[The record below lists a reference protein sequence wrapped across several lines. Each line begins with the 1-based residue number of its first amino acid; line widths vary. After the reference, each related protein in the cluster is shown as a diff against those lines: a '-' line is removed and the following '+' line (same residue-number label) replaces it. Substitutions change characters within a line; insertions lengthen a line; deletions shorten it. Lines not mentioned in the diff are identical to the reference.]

1 MVTSNGSKALKK
13 SNRWFI
19 LSGVWLLYVAFG
31 VSATS
36 LAPLVTVIESDLD
49 IQHSAMGVILG
60 AWQFVFIIAALPSG
74 IILDR
79 FGSRN
84 VLAVGG
90 LLISASLLGRSF
102 VDTYLQFLLFVS
114 VFGIGGPI
122 ISTGA
127 PKVVA
132 EWFDR
137 SERGIAM
144 GIYITGPGI
153 GAIISLTMTNSVLMP
168 WLDGNWHL
176 VLRCWGWFALAS
188 SVIWVLI
195 SISHSDKHQ
204 GEINFSRS
212 KGATLALLRIPSV
225 RIVLIMGVFVLFI
238 THGLSNWLPELL
250 RLNGLNIDKAG
261 LWATIPVTVSI
272 ISALVIPRLA
282 KPKRRIKILLGLFL
296 CTFLATIFLRNG
308 IGIPLTIG
316 LVLDGLGRSTMM
328 TILILTLV
336 EIKGVGA
343 NRAGTASGLFFTAAE
358 IGGVAGP
365 ITLGIFYDFTGMFSL
380 SLNILMCVAI
390 LLMVL
395 LGVLKKSEKLP

>member
-1 MVTSNGSKALKK
+1 MKK
-13 SNRWFI
+13 SNRWLI

-36 LAPLVTVIESDLD
+36 LAPLVAVIESDLD

-60 AWQFVFIIAALPSG
+60 AWQFVFILAALPSG
-74 IILDR
+74 ILLDR

-84 VLAVGG
+84 VLAIGG
-90 LLISASLLGRSF
+90 LLISVSLLGRSI
-102 VDTYLQFLLFVS
+102 VDNYLQLLLFVS
-114 VFGIGGPI
+114 VFGLGGPI

-168 WLDGNWHL
+168 WLDGDWQL
-176 VLRCWGWFALAS
+176 VLRFWGWFALAS
-188 SVIWVLI
+188 ALIWILI
-195 SISHSDKHQ
+195 ARSTKDEQKK
-204 GEINFSRS
+204 EVNFSNN
-212 KGATLALLRIPSV
+212 KGVTSALLQIPSV
-225 RIVLIMGVFVLFI
+225 RIVLIMGIGVLFI

-250 RLNGLNIDKAG
+250 RFNGLPIDEAG
-261 LWATIPVTVSI
+261 VWAAIPVAVSI
-272 ISALVIPRLA
+272 ISALIIPRLA
-282 KPKRRIKILLGLFL
+282 IPKRRIKILLVLFL
-296 CTFLATIFLRNG
+296 CTCLATIFLRNE

-316 LVLDGLGRSTMM
+316 LLLDGLGRSTMM
-328 TILILTLV
+328 TVLILTLV
-336 EIKGVGA
+336 EIKGVGE

-365 ITLGIFYDFTGMFSL
+365 ITLGIFYDFTGMFSM
-380 SLNILMCVAI
+380 SLNILMSVA
-390 LLMVL
+390 LLLIVL
-395 LGVLKKSEKLP
+395 LGVLKKHEKLA

>member
-1 MVTSNGSKALKK
+1 MKK
-13 SNRWFI
+13 SNRWLI

-36 LAPLVTVIESDLD
+36 LAPLVAVIESDLD

-60 AWQFVFIIAALPSG
+60 AWQFVFILAALPSG
-74 IILDR
+74 ILLDR

-84 VLAVGG
+84 VLAIGG
-90 LLISASLLGRSF
+90 LLISVSLLGRSI
-102 VDTYLQFLLFVS
+102 VDNYLQLLLFVS
-114 VFGIGGPI
+114 VFGLGGPI

-168 WLDGNWHL
+168 WLDGDWQL
-176 VLRCWGWFALAS
+176 VLRFWGWFALAS
-188 SVIWVLI
+188 ALIWILI
-195 SISHSDKHQ
+195 ARSTKDEQKK
-204 GEINFSRS
+204 EVNFSNN
-212 KGATLALLRIPSV
+212 KGVTSALLQIPSV
-225 RIVLIMGVFVLFI
+225 RIVLIMGIGVLFI

-250 RLNGLNIDKAG
+250 RFNGLPIDEAG
-261 LWATIPVTVSI
+261 VWAAIPVAVSI
-272 ISALVIPRLA
+272 ISALIIPRLA
-282 KPKRRIKILLGLFL
+282 IPKRRIKILLVLFL
-296 CTFLATIFLRNG
+296 CTCLATIFLRNE

-316 LVLDGLGRSTMM
+316 LLLDGLGRSTMM
-328 TILILTLV
+328 TVLILTLV
-336 EIKGVGA
+336 EIKGVGE

-365 ITLGIFYDFTGMFSL
+365 ITLGIFYDFTGMFSM
-380 SLNILMCVAI
+380 SLNILMSVA
-390 LLMVL
+390 LLLIVL
-395 LGVLKKSEKLP
+395 LGVLKKHEKLP

>member
-1 MVTSNGSKALKK
+1 LKK
-13 SNRWFI
+13 SNRWLI

-36 LAPLVTVIESDLD
+36 LAPLVAVIESDLD

-60 AWQFVFIIAALPSG
+60 AWQFVFILAALPSG
-74 IILDR
+74 ILLDR

-84 VLAVGG
+84 VLAIGG
-90 LLISASLLGRSF
+90 LLISVSLLGRSI
-102 VDTYLQFLLFVS
+102 VDNYLQLLLFVS
-114 VFGIGGPI
+114 VFGLGGPI

-168 WLDGNWHL
+168 WLDGDWQL
-176 VLRCWGWFALAS
+176 VLRFWGWFALAS
-188 SVIWVLI
+188 ALIWILI
-195 SISHSDKHQ
+195 ARSTKDEQKK
-204 GEINFSRS
+204 EVNFSNN
-212 KGATLALLRIPSV
+212 KGVTSALLQIPSV
-225 RIVLIMGVFVLFI
+225 RIVLIMGIGVLFI

-250 RLNGLNIDKAG
+250 RFNGLPIDEAG
-261 LWATIPVTVSI
+261 VWAAIPVAVSI
-272 ISALVIPRLA
+272 ISALIIPRLA
-282 KPKRRIKILLGLFL
+282 IPKRRIKILLVLFL
-296 CTFLATIFLRNG
+296 CTCLATIFLRNE

-316 LVLDGLGRSTMM
+316 LLLDGLGRSTMM
-328 TILILTLV
+328 TVLILTLV
-336 EIKGVGA
+336 EIKGVGE

-365 ITLGIFYDFTGMFSL
+365 ITLGIFYDFTGMFSM
-380 SLNILMCVAI
+380 SLNILMSVA
-390 LLMVL
+390 LLLIVL
-395 LGVLKKSEKLP
+395 LGVLKKHEKLP